1 MCDIKA
7 THGIEKK
14 NKGDYMSKDKI
25 TDEQLDMMVK
35 KVLSDERMTKKMLKD
50 FGYEV
55 KDYDSEDLAY
65 IVYVI
70 TQQGGLKDQVKVS
83 KAVYMVDQI
92 AKFSTQH
99 NKYEDVGR
107 FAMDILQECG
117 VINFNKQP

>member
-1 MCDIKA
+1 M
-7 THGIEKK
+7 EE
-14 NKGDYMSKDKI
+14 NKI

-35 KVLSDERMTKKMLKD
+35 RVLSDERMTKKMLKD

-55 KDYDSEDLAY
+55 KDYNPEDLAY

-92 AKFSTQH
+92 AKYTTQH
-99 NKYEDVGR
+99 NKYEDVRR

-117 VINFNKQP
+117 VINFNK

>member
-1 MCDIKA
+1 M
-7 THGIEKK
+7 EQ
-14 NKGDYMSKDKI
+14 NKI
-25 TDEQLDMMVK
+25 TDEQLDKMVK
-35 KVLSDERMTKKMLKD
+35 RVLSDEKMTKKMLRD

-55 KDYDSEDLAY
+55 KDYNPEDLVY

-117 VINFNKQP
+117 VIKFNE

>member
-1 MCDIKA
+1 M
-7 THGIEKK
+7 EE
-14 NKGDYMSKDKI
+14 NKI
-25 TDEQLDMMVK
+25 TDEQLDMMVQR
-35 KVLSDERMTKKMLKD
+35 VLSDDGMTKKMLKD

-55 KDYDSEDLAY
+55 KDYKPEDLAY

-117 VINFNKQP
+117 VIKFNE

>member
-1 MCDIKA
+1 L
-7 THGIEKK
+7 EE
-14 NKGDYMSKDKI
+14 NQI

-35 KVLSDERMTKKMLKD
+35 RVLSDERMTKKMLND
-50 FGYEV
+50 FGYKV
-55 KDYDSEDLAY
+55 KDYNPEDLAY

-92 AKFSTQH
+92 AKYSTQH
-99 NKYEDVGR
+99 KKYEDVGR

-117 VINFNKQP
+117 VINFNK

>member
-1 MCDIKA
+1 MDAKRL
-7 THGIEKK
+7 EE
-14 NKGDYMSKDKI
+14 NKI

-35 KVLSDERMTKKMLKD
+35 RVLSDERMTKKMLKD

-55 KDYDSEDLAY
+55 KDYNPEDLAY

-70 TQQGGLKDQVKVS
+70 TQQGGLKDQEKVS
-83 KAVYMVDQI
+83 KAAYMLDQI
-92 AKFSTQH
+92 EKYTTQH

-117 VINFNKQP
+117 VINFNK

>member
-1 MCDIKA
+1 
-7 THGIEKK
+7 
-14 NKGDYMSKDKI
+14 MSKDKI

-55 KDYDSEDLAY
+55 KDYDPEDLAY
-65 IVYVI
+65 IVYAI

>member
-1 MCDIKA
+1 
-7 THGIEKK
+7 
-14 NKGDYMSKDKI
+14 
-25 TDEQLDMMVK
+25 MMVK

-55 KDYDSEDLAY
+55 KNYAPEDLAY

-107 FAMDILQECG
+107 FAMDILQECV
-117 VINFNKQP
+117 VINFNK

>member
-1 MCDIKA
+1 M
-7 THGIEKK
+7 EE
-14 NKGDYMSKDKI
+14 NKI
-25 TDEQLDMMVK
+25 TDEQLDKMVK
-35 KVLSDERMTKKMLKD
+35 TVLSNEKMTKKMLKN

-55 KDYDSEDLAY
+55 KEYNPEDLAY
-65 IVYVI
+65 IIYAI

-83 KAVYMVDQI
+83 KAVYIVDQI

-117 VINFNKQP
+117 VINFNK

>member
-1 MCDIKA
+1 M
-7 THGIEKK
+7 EE
-14 NKGDYMSKDKI
+14 NKI

-35 KVLSDERMTKKMLKD
+35 RVLSDEKMTKKMLKD

-55 KDYDSEDLAY
+55 KDYNPEDLAY
-65 IVYVI
+65 IVYAI

-99 NKYEDVGR
+99 SKYEDVGE
-107 FAMDILQECG
+107 FAMDILKECG
-117 VINFNKQP
+117 VIKYNK